1 MRRAVIYSCLIGWL
15 VIFCLTIN
23 LFESVTMFLLFGV
36 VPWSQAALSAQSMLV
51 FYYTTALAIVV
62 ITLRKQLKDFVSN
75 VRLNSRQTQA

>member
-51 FYYTTALAIVV
+51 FYYTIALAIVV
-62 ITLRKQLKDFVSN
+62 ISLRKQLKDFVTN
-75 VRLNSRQTQA
+75 VRLSSRQTQA